1 MTAADLYLDLLKRVL
16 TNTLFSPEPDI
27 DASQAAYVMGFYQH
41 YVCGPAIT
49 MLPLARMDNIA
60 QCVRDVV
67 ARDVPGDVIETGVW
81 RGVSTIYMRAVLKTL
96 EADDRTVWV
105 ADSFEGLPEPD
116 AERFPL
122 EAAAHRGDVMQERYE
137 RFAIGEEEVR
147 ANFRRFD
154 LLDDRVRFLK
164 GWFKDTLPSAPI
176 ARLAV
181 MRLDGD
187 YYESTMDALVNLYD
201 KLSVGGYAI
210 VDDYG
215 EDAWTYCRRA
225 VDDFR
230 LLRNIEDPL
239 VRVDRCCY
247 YWRRSAP

>member
-1 MTAADLYLDLLKRVL
+1 
-16 TNTLFSPEPDI
+16 
-27 DASQAAYVMGFYQH
+27 
-41 YVCGPAIT
+41 
-49 MLPLARMDNIA
+49 
-60 QCVRDVV
+60 
-67 ARDVPGDVIETGVW
+67 
-81 RGVSTIYMRAVLKTL
+81 
-96 EADDRTVWV
+96 
-105 ADSFEGLPEPD
+105 
-116 AERFPL
+116 
-122 EAAAHRGDVMQERYE
+122 
-137 RFAIGEEEVR
+137 
-147 ANFRRFD
+147 